1 MFRVIVAGSRT
12 IDSQMFIFDKLDTL
26 LSQKIQEKEQ
36 IQIVSG
42 TARGVDRIG
51 EQYAAA
57 KGFLCKQYPADW
69 NTHGKKA
76 GYLRNCQMAE
86 NADALVAFWDGNS
99 PGTRHMIETAKAHG
113 LAARVIRI
121 KTEKKEN
128 PYDT

>member
-1 MFRVIVAGSRT
+1 MFRVIIAGSRT

-57 KGFLCKQYPADW
+57 RGFLCKQYPADW

-113 LAARVIRI
+113 LAVRVIRI

>member
-1 MFRVIVAGSRT
+1 MFRVIIAGSRT

-42 TARGVDRIG
+42 TARGVGRIG

-57 KGFLCKQYPADW
+57 RGFLCKQYPADW

-113 LAARVIRI
+113 LAVRVIRI

>member
-113 LAARVIRI
+113 LAVRVIRI